1 MTGKVERKGKRKGK
15 GKNRK
20 GKEKE
25 REGKGKNRK
34 GKGKARKAKG
44 HKRTGKERKGKEEP
58 QGEVCRQS
66 SWEFLIDFF
75 LQGYQFPIVCWANPN
90 P

>member
-44 HKRTGKERKGKEEP
+44 HKRTGKERKGGTSRRGV
-58 QGEVCRQS
+58 QAILVGILDR
-66 SWEFLIDFF
+66 FF